1 MRVLLIGSGGRE
13 HALAQILARS
23 PLLSALFIAPGNPG
37 TALFGTN
44 IAIDAHDVSALVAF
58 AQRQRIDLV
67 IPGPEAPLVAGIA
80 DACAAVGLLCAGP
93 TQAAARLEGSKSFA
107 KDICKIAGIPTAS
120 GQHFTDVDSALHF
133 IRHKEAPTP
142 QTPLV
147 IKADGLAAG
156 KGVVITPTRAEAES
170 VIRDMMTAGTL
181 GQAGR
186 SLVIEDYLEG
196 EEVSLFAFCA
206 GETALLI
213 GAAQDHKR
221 LNDGDTG
228 PNTGGMGAVSPP
240 KGFDRAAQEA
250 ALDITVRPMLREMV
264 RRGTPFCGVI
274 FAGLMLTQNGPF
286 LIEYNVRFG
295 DPEAEALLPRL
306 TSDLLPALYALA
318 QNKLDTIPLTF
329 SHQASVCVVMAAQG
343 YPASPQKGSLIH
355 GLETAASLPDVY
367 IFQAGTARNTAGE
380 LVTAGGRVL
389 AVCALGDNVSEAQKR
404 AYTAVKK
411 IHWHGAHWRTDI
423 GARTL

>member
-1 MRVLLIGSGGRE
+1 MRVLLLGSGGRE
-13 HALAQILARS
+13 HALAQSLARS

-44 IAIDAHDVSALVAF
+44 IALDANDIPALINF
-58 AQRQRIDLV
+58 AQDKQIDLV

-80 DACAAVGLLCAGP
+80 DACAQAGLLCAGP
-93 TQAAARLEGSKSFA
+93 TQAAARLEGSKSFT
-107 KDICKIAGIPTAS
+107 KEICKAAGIPTAS
-120 GQHFTDVDSALHF
+120 WHYFTELDAALHY

-156 KGVVITPTRAEAES
+156 KGVVLAASLAEAES
-170 VIRDMMTAGTL
+170 VLQDMMAMGSL
-181 GQAGR
+181 GAAGR
-186 SLVIEDYLEG
+186 SLVIEDYLKG

-206 GETALLI
+206 GETATLI

-228 PNTGGMGAVSPP
+228 PNTGGMGAISPP
-240 KGFDRAAQEA
+240 KGFDKAAQEA
-250 ALDITVRPMLREMV
+250 ALDLTVRPMLREMV
-264 RRGTPFCGVI
+264 RRGTPFRGVI
-274 FAGLMLTQNGPF
+274 FAGIMLTKTGPF

-318 QNKLDTIPLTF
+318 QDKLDTTPITF
-329 SHQASVCVVMAAQG
+329 SDQASVCVVMAAQG
-343 YPASPQKGSLIH
+343 YPTAPQKGSVIQ
-355 GLETAASLPDVY
+355 GVDTASALHDVH
-367 IFQAGTARNTAGE
+367 IFQAGTTQNASGE
-380 LVTAGGRVL
+380 LVVSGGRVL
-389 AVCALGDNVSEAQKR
+389 AVCALGNNVSEAQQR
-404 AYTAVKK
+404 AYTAVKA
-411 IHWHGAHWRTDI
+411 IHWTGAHWRTDI
-423 GARTL
+423 GARAL

>member
-58 AQRQRIDLV
+58 AQKQRIDLV

-107 KDICKIAGIPTAS
+107 KDICKAAGIPTAS
-120 GQHFTDVDSALHF
+120 WQHFTDIEAALHY
-133 IRHKEAPTP
+133 IRHTKIPTP
-142 QTPLV
+142 QSPLV

-156 KGVVITPTRAEAES
+156 KGVIITHTCAESES
-170 VIRDMMTAGTL
+170 VIHDMMTAGTL

-221 LNDGDTG
+221 LNDDDTG

-274 FAGLMLTQNGPF
+274 FAGLMLTKKGPF

-318 QNKLDTIPLTF
+318 QNKLDTISLTF

-343 YPASPQKGSLIH
+343 YPASPQKDSPIH
-355 GLETAASLPDVY
+355 GIETAATLPDVH
-367 IFQAGTARNTAGE
+367 IFQAGTAQNATGE

-411 IHWHGAHWRTDI
+411 IHWDGAHWRTDI
-423 GARTL
+423 GARAL